1 MHKEE
6 FTSFDVAA
14 AVRELKEAILNA
26 RVSNVYQLD
35 EKTLLFKLRSGE
47 TIYRLVLEA
56 GKRLNLTSYA
66 LEKPLV
72 PPAFCMALRKFLRNS
87 LLTNIEQYEFE
98 RVILLNFSGKLGN
111 FRLVLELFGEGN
123 IILVDGENKIVQA
136 LHYRRMRD
144 RNIIRGET
152 FRFAPPS
159 GQNPVKVSVQNLA
172 EGLKGFGEVEVVRAL
187 ARFLGIGGV
196 YAEEVLLRLGIEK
209 TTKCTSLS
217 PQQVEAIHNCL
228 HGMLSQVFEEKL
240 EPCIVLGE
248 DGTFVDVIPLRL
260 KRYDGLKHQPFNSFN
275 EALDEFYAKTEALER
290 AAAEKKAAEQLTQEA
305 ERLKRVLAEQEKA
318 LKDAEQKAEKY
329 RQMGDT
335 IYAYSGELQTLL
347 NKFLTEK
354 RTGKE
359 WDEIVSETLSKKRE
373 GLKPYTFFESF
384 DKQRLVLNLCI
395 DDLHFGI
402 DIQKDLFANAAKFY
416 EKAKLAKRK
425 LEGAKAALEETRRKL
440 SEIEAKIREAE
451 ALERAIPARAI
462 EELAKRKVKP
472 RKWFEK
478 FKWFTTSDGFLVLA
492 GKDAT
497 SNEALIKKYTTPE
510 DIVFHAD
517 LVGAPFVVVKTEGK
531 KPTEK
536 CLQEAAEFAA
546 AHSRGWREGF
556 ATVDVYWVK
565 PEQLS
570 KAGASG
576 EYVPR
581 GAFTITGTRNW
592 MRNTPLKIAIGVQ
605 FNEAD
610 EATFIGG
617 PVDAIKAKT
626 KIYTVLVP
634 GENSGKQLLK
644 QVLKALAEKAPK
656 EKREKIL
663 KASIEQIRELIPYC
677 KGTITAEDPP
687 KFLEGARENRV
698 KNSSIF

>member
-1 MHKEE
+1 MHKQE
-6 FTSFDVAA
+6 FTSFDTAA
-14 AVRELKEAILNA
+14 AVRELREIILNS
-26 RVSNVYQLD
+26 RVSNIYQLD
-35 EKTLLFKLRSGE
+35 DKKLLFKLRRGE
-47 TIYRLVLEA
+47 NVYRLVLEA

-98 RVILLNFSGKLGN
+98 RVVLFDFNGKMGN

-123 IILVDGENKIVQA
+123 IILLDGENKIVQA
-136 LHYRRMRD
+136 LRYRRMRD
-144 RNIIRGET
+144 RNIIRGED
-152 FRFAPPS
+152 FHFAPPS
-159 GQNPVKVSVQNLA
+159 GQNPAKVNVQTLY
-172 EGLKGFGEVEVVRAL
+172 EGLKSFGEVEVVRAL

-196 YAEEVLLRLGIEK
+196 YAEEILLRLGIEK
-209 TTKCTSLS
+209 TTKCESLS
-217 PQQVEAIHNCL
+217 LPQVEAVHDCL
-228 HGMLSQVFEEKL
+228 CGMLSQVLEGKL
-240 EPCIVLGE
+240 EPCIFLGE
-248 DGTFVDVIPLRL
+248 DGTFVDVAPLRL
-260 KRYDGLKHQPFNSFN
+260 KRYEGLRQQLFNSFN
-275 EALDEFYAKTEALER
+275 EALDEFYAKTEATEK
-290 AAAEKKAAEQLTQEA
+290 AAAEKKAAEQLIHEA
-305 ERLKRVLAEQEKA
+305 GRLKRVLAEQEKA

-329 RQMGDT
+329 RRIGDA
-335 IYAYSGELQTLL
+335 IYAYSSELQTLL
-347 NKFLTEK
+347 NKFLNEK
-354 RTGKE
+354 RAGRE
-359 WDEIVSETLSKKRE
+359 WDEIVSEVLSKKRE
-373 GLKPYTFFESF
+373 GLKPYMFFESF

-395 DDLHFGI
+395 DSLHFGI
-402 DIQKDLFANAAKFY
+402 DLQKDLFANAAKFY

-425 LEGAKAALEETRRKL
+425 LEGAKAALEETRKKL
-440 SEIEAKIREAE
+440 SEIEAKIQEFE
-451 ALERAIPARAI
+451 ALEKVLPAKAM

-472 RKWFEK
+472 RKWYEK

-492 GKDAT
+492 GKDAI
-497 SNEALIKKYTTPE
+497 SNEVLIKKYTAPE

-517 LVGAPFVVVKTEGK
+517 VVGAPFVVVKTEGK

-570 KAGASG
+570 KVGGTG
-576 EYVPR
+576 EYMPR
-581 GAFTITGTRNW
+581 GAFTISGTRNW
-592 MRNTPLKIAIGVQ
+592 MRNTPLKIAVGVQ
-605 FNEAD
+605 FNEAE
-610 EATFIGG
+610 EATFVGG

-656 EKREKIL
+656 ERREKIL

-677 KGTITAEDPP
+677 KGTIAAE
-687 KFLEGARENRV
+687 N
-698 KNSSIF
+698 

>member
-1 MHKEE
+1 MLKEE

-14 AVRELKEAILNA
+14 SVRELKEAILNS
-26 RVSNVYQLD
+26 RVSNIYQLD
-35 EKTLLFKLRSGE
+35 DKTLLFKLRRGE
-47 TIYRLVLEA
+47 TIYRLILEA

-87 LLTNIEQYEFE
+87 LLTNIKQYEFE
-98 RVILLNFSGKLGN
+98 RVVLFDFNGKLGN
-111 FRLVLELFGEGN
+111 FRLILELFGEGN

-152 FRFAPPS
+152 IRFAPAS
-159 GQNPVKVSVQNLA
+159 GQNPTKIGTQSLFD
-172 EGLKGFGEVEVVRAL
+172 GLKSFGEVEVVRAL
-187 ARFLGIGGV
+187 ARFLSIGGV
-196 YAEEVLLRLGIEK
+196 YAEEILLRLGIEK
-209 TTKCTSLS
+209 TTKCKSLS
-217 PQQVEAIHNCL
+217 SSQVEAIYQCL
-228 HGMLSQVFEEKL
+228 HEMLSQVFEGKL
-240 EPCIVLGE
+240 EPCLVLDE
-248 DGTFVDVIPLRL
+248 NGTFMDVTPLRL
-260 KRYDGLKHQPFNSFN
+260 RRYEGLKHQSFKSFN
-275 EALDEFYAKTEALER
+275 EALDEFYAKTEALEK
-290 AAAEKKAAEQLTQEA
+290 AAAEKKAAEQLVREA

-329 RQMGDT
+329 RQIGDT
-335 IYAYSGELQTLL
+335 IYAYSSELQTLL

-354 RTGKE
+354 KAGKE
-359 WDEIVSETLSKKRE
+359 WDEIVSEVLSEKRA
-373 GLKPYTFFESF
+373 GLKPYAFFESF
-384 DKQRLVLNLCI
+384 NKQNLILNLCVE
-395 DDLHFGI
+395 DLHFGI
-402 DIQKDLFANAAKFY
+402 DLQKNLFENAAKFY
-416 EKAKLAKRK
+416 ERAKLFRRK
-425 LEGAKAALEETRRKL
+425 LEGTKTALEETKRRL
-440 SEIEAKIREAE
+440 SEIETKIREAE
-451 ALERAIPARAI
+451 AFEKAIPAKAV

-478 FKWFTTSDGFLVLA
+478 FRWFTSSDGFLVLA

-497 SNEALIKKYTTPE
+497 SNEVLIKKYTTPE
-510 DIVFHAD
+510 DIVLHTD
-517 LVGAPFVVVKTEGK
+517 VVGAPFVVIKTEGK

-556 ATVDVYWVK
+556 ASVDVYWVK

-570 KAGASG
+570 KAGPSG

-581 GAFTITGTRNW
+581 GAFTISGTRNW
-592 MRNTPLKIAIGVQ
+592 MRNTPLKMAIGVQ

-610 EATFIGG
+610 EASFIGG
-617 PVDAIKAKT
+617 PVEAVKAKT
-626 KIYTVLVP
+626 KIYAVLIP

-644 QVLKALAEKAPK
+644 EVLKALADKAPK

-677 KGTITAEDPP
+677 KGIISAGD
-687 KFLEGARENRV
+687 
-698 KNSSIF
+698 

>member
-26 RVSNVYQLD
+26 RVSNIYQLD
-35 EKTLLFKLRSGE
+35 ENTLFFKLRSGE
-47 TIYRLVLEA
+47 TVYGLVLEA

-87 LLTNIEQYEFE
+87 LLTSIEQYEFD
-98 RVILLNFSGKLGN
+98 RVVLFDFSGKLGN

-136 LHYRRMRD
+136 LRYRWMRD

-159 GQNPVKVSVQNLA
+159 GQNPAKVSVKALA
-172 EGLKGFGEVEVVRAL
+172 EGLKSFGEVEVVRAL

-209 TTKCTSLS
+209 TTNCGSLS
-217 PQQVEAIHNCL
+217 LQQVEAVHQCL
-228 HGMLSQVFEEKL
+228 HEMLSQVLKGKL

-248 DGTFVDVIPLRL
+248 DGAFVDVTPLRL
-260 KRYDGLKHQPFNSFN
+260 KRYEGLKHQPFKSFN

-290 AAAEKKAAEQLTQEA
+290 AAAENKAAEQLTLEA

-329 RQMGDT
+329 RQIGDT
-335 IYAYSGELQTLL
+335 IYAYSNELQTLL

-354 RTGKE
+354 KAGRE
-359 WDEIVSETLSKKRE
+359 WDEIVSETLFKKRE
-373 GLKPYTFFESF
+373 GLKPYMFFESF
-384 DKQRLVLNLCI
+384 DKQRLILNLCI
-395 DDLHFGI
+395 DGLHFSI
-402 DIQKDLFANAAKFY
+402 DIQKDLFANAAQFY
-416 EKAKLAKRK
+416 ERAKLARRK

-451 ALERAIPARAI
+451 ALERATPAKAM

-497 SNEALIKKYTTPE
+497 SNEALIKKYTAPE

-517 LVGAPFVVVKTEGK
+517 VVGAPFVVVKTEGK

-556 ATVDVYWVK
+556 ASVDVYWVK

-570 KAGASG
+570 KTGASG
-576 EYVPR
+576 ECVPR
-581 GAFTITGTRNW
+581 GAFTVSGTRNW
-592 MRNTPLKIAIGVQ
+592 MRNIPLKIAVGVQ

-610 EATFIGG
+610 EPSFIGG
-617 PVDAIKAKT
+617 PVNAIKAKT
-626 KIYTVLVP
+626 KIYTVIAP
-634 GENSGKQLLK
+634 GEIVGKQFLK
-644 QVLKALAEKAPK
+644 QVLKTLAGKAPK
-656 EKREKIL
+656 EKHEKIL
-663 KASIEQIRELIPYC
+663 KASIEHIRELIPYC
-677 KGTITAEDPP
+677 KGTIVAED
-687 KFLEGARENRV
+687 
-698 KNSSIF
+698 

>member
-1 MHKEE
+1 LRKKE

-14 AVRELKEAILNA
+14 AVCELKEAILNA
-26 RVSNVYQLD
+26 RVSNIYQLND
-35 EKTLLFKLRSGE
+35 KTLLFKLRRGE
-47 TIYRLVLEA
+47 AVYRLVLEA

-66 LEKPLV
+66 FEKPLV

-87 LLTNIEQYEFE
+87 LLKNIEQYEFE
-98 RVILLNFSGKLGN
+98 RVVLFDFSGKLGN

-159 GQNPVKVSVQNLA
+159 GQNPSKVSVQALA
-172 EGLKGFGEVEVVRAL
+172 EGLKSFGDVEVVRAL

-209 TTKCTSLS
+209 TIRCESLTL
-217 PQQVEAIHNCL
+217 QQVEAIHKIL
-228 HGMLSQVFEEKL
+228 HEMRSQVLEGKL
-240 EPCIVLGE
+240 EPCIFLDE
-248 DGTFVDVIPLRL
+248 DGAFLDVTPLRL
-260 KRYDGLKHQPFNSFN
+260 KRYEGLRHQSFNSFN
-275 EALDEFYAKTEALER
+275 EALDEFYAKTEALEK
-290 AAAEKKAAEQLTQEA
+290 AVAEKRVAEQLMLEA
-305 ERLKRVLAEQEKA
+305 ERLKRVLSEQKKA
-318 LKDAEQKAEKY
+318 LEDAGQKAEKY
-329 RQMGDT
+329 RQIGDT
-335 IYAYSGELQTLL
+335 IYAYSSDLQALL
-347 NKFLTEK
+347 NKFLDEK
-354 RTGKE
+354 RAGKE
-359 WDEIVSETLSKKRE
+359 WNEIVYEVLSRKRE
-373 GLKPYTFFESF
+373 GLKPYVFFESF
-384 DKQRLVLNLCI
+384 DRQRLVLNLCI
-395 DDLHFGI
+395 EGLHFGI
-402 DIQKDLFANAAKFY
+402 NVQKDLFWNAAKFY
-416 EKAKLAKRK
+416 ERAKLARRK
-425 LEGAKAALEETRRKL
+425 LEGAKAALEETRKKL
-440 SEIEAKIREAE
+440 SEIEAKIQEAKT
-451 ALERAIPARAI
+451 LEEAIPAKAV

-478 FKWFTTSDGFLVLA
+478 FRWFTSSDGFLVLA

-497 SNEALIKKYTTPE
+497 SNEILIKKYTAPE

-517 LVGAPFVVVKTEGK
+517 IIGSPFVVVKTEGK

-556 ATVDVYWVK
+556 ASVDVYWVK
-565 PEQLS
+565 PEQLG
-570 KAGASG
+570 KAGGSG
-576 EYVPR
+576 EYVPH
-581 GAFTITGTRNW
+581 GAFTISGTRNW
-592 MRNTPLKIAIGVQ
+592 MRNTPLKLAIGVH
-605 FNEAD
+605 FNEAED
-610 EATFIGG
+610 ALFIGG
-617 PVDAIKAKT
+617 PVNAVKNKT
-626 KIYTVLVP
+626 KIYTVIVP

-677 KGTITAEDPP
+677 KGTIV
-687 KFLEGARENRV
+687 EN
-698 KNSSIF
+698 N